1 MPVTTGIIGYDVILP
16 FISPS
21 TPPILDCALIT
32 RICRLAI
39 GSFAFVAF
47 GSRPPEAETL
57 PSGESADGQ
66 LEPNAA

>member
-1 MPVTTGIIGYDVILP
+1 MPVTTGITGCDVILP

-21 TPPILDCALIT
+21 TPLILDCALIT

-39 GSFAFVAF
+39 GSFAL
-47 GSRPPEAETL
+47 GSRPPEAEAL